1 MTEAMKIE
9 AKAATEML
17 VELNEPEAWLEAM
30 RRIADKRAKNLATGS
45 MSDEM
50 AAQRWK
56 KLADALAQAQN
67 FNGDWLPIE
76 TAPKNGTIIWAC
88 LRHDLSQNGRD
99 DLDLERWNGVQ
110 VPLRHPGISSD
121 GFDFGWV
128 VAAPVGHGG
137 FPDSWIAG
145 WMSLPES
152 KHD

>member
-1 MTEAMKIE
+1 MTEAMEIE

-67 FNGDWLPIE
+67 FLE
-76 TAPKNGTIIWAC
+76 TREASTSAQPGPEVA
-88 LRHDLSQNGRD
+88 
-99 DLDLERWNGVQ
+99 GV
-110 VPLRHPGISSD
+110 
-121 GFDFGWV
+121 
-128 VAAPVGHGG
+128 
-137 FPDSWIAG
+137 
-145 WMSLPES
+145 
-152 KHD
+152 

>member
-9 AKAATEML
+9 AKAATEMLVELTEML

-67 FNGDWLPIE
+67 FFE
-76 TAPKNGTIIWAC
+76 TRP
-88 LRHDLSQNGRD
+88 
-99 DLDLERWNGVQ
+99 E
-110 VPLRHPGISSD
+110 
-121 GFDFGWV
+121 
-128 VAAPVGHGG
+128 VA
-137 FPDSWIAG
+137 
-145 WMSLPES
+145 
-152 KHD
+152 